1 MTRRARG
8 DCAPAS
14 RSAGV
19 RVTPPPACPAAPP
32 CVPGAPASSGRDS
45 QVVQPTLV
53 HAGDIPL
60 PKSLAFVNRSAEAL
74 DVLFAN
80 LQSERIVARDE
91 VVKLRMPLASQ
102 PPGTGKTLLGKNL
115 IAVLR
120 RPREDAALEERVAAR
135 LATAWC
141 W

>member
-1 MTRRARG
+1 
-8 DCAPAS
+8 
-14 RSAGV
+14 
-19 RVTPPPACPAAPP
+19 
-32 CVPGAPASSGRDS
+32 PASSGRDS

-53 HAGDIPL
+53 HAGNMPL
-60 PKSLAFVNRSAEAL
+60 PKSLAFVNRSAEAF

-80 LQSERIVARDE
+80 LQSEHIVARDE

-141 W
+141 WGAVPASPASIIAAARADPRDENLVVRTLLRCF